1 MTTNKISF
9 TECMVFLLLA
19 AIIGYS
25 VGKLVETL
33 DTVSYVRPSQLNG
46 ITYSEVEEMKQQ
58 CEATLPRNKSCVA
71 VITFSP
77 EVGVETETT
86 K

>member
-9 TECMVFLLLA
+9 TECMVFVSLA
-19 AIIGYS
+19 TVIGYS

-33 DTVSYVRPSQLNG
+33 DTVSYIRPSQLNG
-46 ITYSEVEEMKQQ
+46 ITYSQVEEMKQQ

-71 VITFSP
+71 VLTF
-77 EVGVETETT
+77 VESVE
-86 K
+86 KIVE